1 MGSLYFLIWS
11 EFSGKYWYDLVKVVK
26 IIQKLKGLSEAIQLR
41 QKQEVN
47 KKMDFSLRSIKNQ
60 QSLID
65 QLRTKKTR
73 QVDELC
79 TWAHD
84 TVMWHLSADTL
95 FG

>member
-1 MGSLYFLIWS
+1 
-11 EFSGKYWYDLVKVVK
+11 
-26 IIQKLKGLSEAIQLR
+26 
-41 QKQEVN
+41 
-47 KKMDFSLRSIKNQ
+47 MDFSLRSIKNQ

-79 TWAHD
+79 IWAHD
-84 TVMWHLSADTL
+84 TVMWHLAADTL